1 MLSGESPIVNTDL
14 YGFGEGAMKLGRED
28 WLQHGMKTLAE
39 EGFAALKAD
48 LLAKSLNVSRGSFYW
63 HFRDLQEFHGAL
75 IEEWQSRVTQQVID
89 LIEQTASADQR
100 LTLLMRRAWS
110 VSNRTERAVRAWA
123 THSPQIA
130 TRLEAVDKQRI
141 DYIAR
146 VLKSAGLT
154 ATQAR
159 SRATFVASAYLGRI
173 VLGDGP
179 YANMT
184 SKDID
189 DIATLL
195 QSRPA

>member
-1 MLSGESPIVNTDL
+1 
-14 YGFGEGAMKLGRED
+14 MKLSRED

-48 LLAKSLNVSRGSFYW
+48 LLARSLNVSRGSFYW

-75 IEEWQSRVTQQVID
+75 IEDWQSRATQQVID
-89 LIEQTASADQR
+89 WIEQTAKADQR

-110 VSNRTERAVRAWA
+110 VNNRTERAVRAWA

-130 TRLEAVDKQRI
+130 MRLEAVDKQRI
-141 DYIAR
+141 DYIASL
-146 VLKSAGLT
+146 LKSTGLT
-154 ATQAR
+154 AKQAR
-159 SRATFVASAYLGRI
+159 ARATFAASAYLGRI

-179 YANMT
+179 YARMAPR
-184 SKDID
+184 DLD
-189 DIATLL
+189 DIVALL